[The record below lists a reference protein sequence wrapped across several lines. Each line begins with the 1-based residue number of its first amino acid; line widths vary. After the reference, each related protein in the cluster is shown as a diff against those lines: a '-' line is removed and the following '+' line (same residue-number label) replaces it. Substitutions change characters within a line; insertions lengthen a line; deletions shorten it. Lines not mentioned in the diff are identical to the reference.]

1 MRHSGVK
8 DLGRH
13 RPLRVL
19 YVDNSLGFGGAVK
32 SLSLTLSA
40 LSSIEKFVLTS
51 QDSDI
56 VRMWFAGYRV
66 LRFRRV
72 FNYRNKD
79 RLLAAI
85 KWRSLKWGARKG
97 FALADLME
105 TGRNSIRLAW
115 IIRRNRIDLV
125 HLNNGFVPRE
135 ALGAAVLAGV
145 PLIVHMRGIAESGV
159 SGAWLRNTSHVIA
172 VSQAVVDSMRQH
184 GIVPRAVT
192 VIHDPVDLPRV
203 AGFASARGRIRGEIG
218 LREQDIA
225 VGIFGRVIR
234 WKGQLEFT
242 RAMIVAI
249 RANERLRAVIV
260 GDEADG
266 TAKYLNAIKDC
277 IREAGLERS
286 FILAG
291 YRANVE
297 EFYAAVDIVAHASVF
312 PEPFGMVVPE
322 AMAARRP
329 VIASDAG
336 GPREIIDDGVDGI
349 LVPPGDVEAL
359 AGAVTKLAADE
370 RLRNRIADAGA
381 RNAERFSVGSNARAV
396 AAVYSAVLK
405 TSADSEV

>member
-1 MRHSGVK
+1 VK
-8 DLGRH
+8 DPAPS
-13 RPLRVL
+13 RPIRVL

-40 LSSIEKFVLTS
+40 LPSIEKFVLTS

-56 VRMWFAGYRV
+56 VRMWFSGHRV

-79 RLLAAI
+79 RIVGAI
-85 KWRSLKWGARKG
+85 KSRPLKWAARKG
-97 FALADLME
+97 FAFADLIE
-105 TGRNSIRLAW
+105 TGRNSVRLAW
-115 IIRRNRIDLV
+115 IIRRNRIDLI

-135 ALGAAVLAGV
+135 ALGAAAIAGV
-145 PLIVHMRGIAESGV
+145 PLIVHMRGIAEAGV
-159 SGAWLRNTSHVIA
+159 SGSWLRNTSHVIA

-192 VIHDPVDLPRV
+192 VIHDPVDLARV
-203 AGFASARGRIRGEIG
+203 AGFSSARARMRGELG
-218 LREQDIA
+218 LHDRDIA

-242 RAMIVAI
+242 KAMIVAI
-249 RANERLRAVIV
+249 RGNERLRAVIV

-266 TAKYLNAIKDC
+266 SAKYFTAIKDC
-277 IREAGLERS
+277 IREAGLEQS

-336 GPREIIDDGVDGI
+336 GPREIIENGVNGI
-349 LVPPGDVEAL
+349 LVPLGDVDAL

-370 RLRNRIADAGA
+370 GLRNRIADAGRRDA
-381 RNAERFSVGSNARAV
+381 GRFSVATNARAV
-396 AAVYSAVLK
+396 VAVYSAVLE
-405 TSADSEV
+405 TIADSKA

>member
-1 MRHSGVK
+1 VRHSGVK
-8 DLGRH
+8 SSWPS
-13 RPLRVL
+13 RPIRVL

-32 SLSLTLSA
+32 SLSLTLGA
-40 LSSIEKFVLTS
+40 LGSVEKFVLTS
-51 QDSDI
+51 QDAEI
-56 VRMWFAGYRV
+56 IRMWFSGHHV

-79 RLLAAI
+79 RVVAAI
-85 KWRSLKWGARKG
+85 KSRPLKWAARKG

-105 TGRNSIRLAW
+105 VGRNSVRLAW

-125 HLNNGFVPRE
+125 HLNNGFVPNE
-135 ALGAAVLAGV
+135 ALGAVALAGV
-145 PLIVHMRGIAESGV
+145 PLIVHMRGIAEAGV
-159 SGAWLRNTSHVIA
+159 GDSWLRKTSHVIA
-172 VSQAVVDSMRQH
+172 VSEAVVDSMRAH
-184 GIVPRAVT
+184 GIVPRGVT
-192 VIHDPVDLPRV
+192 VVHDPVDVARV
-203 AGFASARGRIRGEIG
+203 AKFASARARIRSELG
-218 LREQDIA
+218 LNDSDIA

-242 RAMIVAI
+242 KAMILAI
-249 RANERLRAVIV
+249 RANERVRAVIV

-266 TAKYLNAIKDC
+266 SARYFTAIKDC

-336 GPREIIDDGVDGI
+336 GPREIIDNGVNGI
-349 LVPPGDVEAL
+349 LVPPGDIDAL
-359 AGAVTKLAADE
+359 AAAVTKLAGDGG
-370 RLRNRIADAGA
+370 LRSRIADAGS
-381 RNAERFSVGSNARAV
+381 RNAERFSVASNARAV
-396 AAVYSAVLK
+396 ASVYDAVLK
-405 TSADSEV
+405 TSAEPQV